1 MKQQQI
7 ELRNVRVNN
16 LKEVCLD
23 IPHGQLVAFC
33 GLSGSGKSSL
43 AFDTLYAE
51 GQRRYIESL
60 SPHTR
65 QFINQLDKPDADRI
79 DGIPPAIAIKAFR
92 GKVGRKSTV
101 GTATEITEYLRLMM
115 AKIGVVEC
123 PKCKAQVNRSEP
135 DSVASSLEK
144 LPERTRYQ
152 VVFRADGSE
161 GWAVDLLQAKRNGF
175 ARAIVGSQTVDLS
188 NSDSAQLGD
197 VQAEDSVR
205 VIVDRLKVGS
215 TEVSRIRESL
225 EIAFQFGRGSCE
237 VLVESEAAGDT
248 QNQIEVGGKHWAL
261 LAYSNELKCGI
272 CGREFPKP
280 EPRLFSFGNKVG
292 ACETCDGVGFTDK
305 DLLEICEACQGQR
318 LCDDALCFRFGGQN
332 MSELTRP
339 TVESTLEFT
348 NSLNL
353 TEMQTQITRQIVS
366 QIRSRLSY
374 LCQVGLPYLSLDR
387 PLRTLSAGEAQ
398 RVSLTSCLSST
409 LVNMLYVLDEP
420 SVGLHR
426 HDVGNLTASIKSL
439 NERGNT
445 VIVVDHEP
453 KMIRT
458 AGRVVEIGPEA
469 GADGGEVVFDGTVA
483 ELEADEVSLT
493 GHFLAGRRGVASG
506 ADFRRQPRGRI
517 RLKGA
522 RGNNLKNLEVEFPLG
537 CLCIVSG
544 VSGSGKSSLVQQ
556 TLYGAICQ
564 RKEKRCPAPLPF
576 DDVFGDS
583 QFDEVVLVDQS
594 PIGRSPRSN
603 PVTYVKAFDD
613 IRKTFAETIDAKTHN
628 IKMGKFSFNTGA
640 GRCDKCEGD
649 GQLSIDM
656 QFMSDIYI
664 KCDQCAG
671 TRYRDEILAVKYRG
685 KSIAEVLNL
694 TVREAFS
701 FFRGQPKVQAKL
713 KSLIDVGL
721 EYVRLGQ
728 PAPTLSS
735 GEAQRLKLGHYLNAS
750 KSKRALFILDEPT
763 TGLHGRDVM
772 RLLECFEALLAV
784 GHSLIIV
791 EHNLQLMMYAD
802 WIIDLGPG
810 AAEDGG
816 TVVAQG
822 TPEEIATNED
832 SVTGM
837 YLKDELAKG
846 S

>member
-1 MKQQQI
+1 MKQI

-23 IPHGQLVAFC
+23 IPHGQLIAFC

-65 QFINQLDKPDADRI
+65 QFITQLDKPDADRI

-101 GTATEITEYLRLMM
+101 GTATEVTEYLRLMM
-115 AKIGVVEC
+115 AKIGRAVCPEC
-123 PKCKAQVNRSEP
+123 QIEVSRSDP
-135 DSVASSLEK
+135 QSVAESVEQ
-144 LPERTRYQ
+144 LPEGSRYQ
-152 VVFRADGSE
+152 IVFRANAEE
-161 GWAVDLLQAKRNGF
+161 GLATTLLIAKRNGF
-175 ARAIVGSQTVDLS
+175 ARAIVGKHSVDLS
-188 NSDSAQLGD
+188 DTANEQLGD
-197 VQAEDSVR
+197 ATESDEIR
-205 VIVDRLKVGS
+205 VIVDRLKTGS
-215 TEVSRIRESL
+215 TEVSRIRESV
-225 EIAFQFGRGSCE
+225 EIAFQFGSGECE
-237 VLVESEAAGDT
+237 ILVEAGALES
-248 QNQIEVGGKHWAL
+248 QSRIEFGGKQWDV
-261 LAYSNELKCGI
+261 LAFSSELKCG

-280 EPRLFSFGNKVG
+280 EPRLFSFGNKAG
-292 ACETCDGVGFTDK
+292 ACESCEGVGFSDK
-305 DLLEICEACQGQR
+305 ELLLVCESCNGGR
-318 LCDDALCFRFGGQN
+318 LNPDSLCFRLGGRN
-332 MSELTRP
+332 MPELTG
-339 TVESTLEFT
+339 TTIEQAIEFFEALKL
-348 NSLNL
+348 SE
-353 TEMQTQITRQIVS
+353 TETQVTRQMLAQVD
-366 QIRSRLSY
+366 SRLRY

-420 SVGLHR
+420 SVGLHS
-426 HDVGNLTASIKSL
+426 HDVGNLTHSIHSL
-439 NERGNT
+439 NKRGNT
-445 VIVVDHEP
+445 VVVVDHEE
-453 KMIRT
+453 KMIR
-458 AGRVVEIGPEA
+458 AADRVVEIGPQA
-469 GADGGEVVFDGTVA
+469 GASGGEVVFDGTVA
-483 ELEADEVSLT
+483 EIEEDEESLT
-493 GHFLAGRRGVASG
+493 GDFLAGRRGVASG
-506 ADFRRQPRGRI
+506 ADQRRDRRGKI
-517 RLKGA
+517 RLTGA
-522 RGNNLKNLEVEFPLG
+522 RGNNLKGIDVEFPLG

-544 VSGSGKSSLVQQ
+544 VSGAGKSSLVQQ

-564 RKEKRCPAPLPF
+564 RKEKSCPTPLPF

-594 PIGRSPRSN
+594 PIGRTPRSN

-613 IRKTFAETIDAKTHN
+613 IRKTFAETVDAKTHN

-640 GRCDKCEGD
+640 GRCDKCQGD

-664 KCDQCAG
+664 KCDQCLG
-671 TRYRDEILAVKYRG
+671 TRYRDEILGVKYRG

-721 EYVRLGQ
+721 DYIRLGQ

-750 KSKRALFILDEPT
+750 KSKRALFLLDEPT
-763 TGLHGRDVM
+763 TGLHGQDVI
-772 RLLECFEALLAV
+772 RLLDCFEALLSV
-784 GHSLIIV
+784 GHSMIIV
-791 EHNLQLMMYAD
+791 EHNLQLMKYAD

-810 AAEDGG
+810 AADDGG
-816 TVVAQG
+816 QIVAEG
-822 TPEEIATNED
+822 TPEQIATNEN
-832 SVTGM
+832 SITGM

-846 S
+846 E